1 MKPPHYSGTFDEYAK
16 QLLRQNQNLPCA
28 HCGSSL
34 GHYARCPLISRDA
47 AELASTQPIAELEHN
62 EAVARDKE
70 IRHND
75 EYAKQLALQQQGI
88 PCAYCSSTWGHKVF
102 CCLLNGGVERGY

>member
-34 GHYARCPLISRDA
+34 GHYATCPLISRDA
-47 AELASTQPIAELEHN
+47 AELASTQPIAERTI
-62 EAVARDKE
+62 AVPE
-70 IRHND
+70 F
-75 EYAKQLALQQQGI
+75 
-88 PCAYCSSTWGHKVF
+88 STEDTLRLRAWGVKP
-102 CCLLNGGVERGY
+102 

>member
-34 GHYARCPLISRDA
+34 GHYATCPLISRDA
-47 AELASTQPIAELEHN
+47 AELASTQPIAERTIAVPEFN
-62 EAVARDKE
+62 EQDIIQAHAM
-70 IRHND
+70 
-75 EYAKQLALQQQGI
+75 
-88 PCAYCSSTWGHKVF
+88 
-102 CCLLNGGVERGY
+102 GVKL

>member
-34 GHYARCPLISRDA
+34 GHRSTCAYRDA
-47 AELASTQPIAELEHN
+47 AELASTQSIAERTI
-62 EAVARDKE
+62 AVPEFSEQDRIQA
-70 IRHND
+70 H
-75 EYAKQLALQQQGI
+75 AM
-88 PCAYCSSTWGHKVF
+88 
-102 CCLLNGGVERGY
+102 GVKL

>member
-34 GHYARCPLISRDA
+34 GHYATCPLISRDA
-47 AELASTQPIAELEHN
+47 AELASTQPIAERTI
-62 EAVARDKE
+62 AVPEFSEQDRIQA
-70 IRHND
+70 H
-75 EYAKQLALQQQGI
+75 AM
-88 PCAYCSSTWGHKVF
+88 
-102 CCLLNGGVERGY
+102 GVKL

>member
-1 MKPPHYSGTFDEYAK
+1 MTPPHCNESFDEYARA
-16 QLLRQNQNLPCA
+16 LLAQNNGMPCA

-34 GHYARCPLISRDA
+34 GHRSTCALLNRDA
-47 AELASTQPIAELEHN
+47 AELASTQPIAEPEYN

>member
-34 GHYARCPLISRDA
+34 GHYAMCPLISRDA
-47 AELASTQPIAELEHN
+47 AELASTQPIAERTI
-62 EAVARDKE
+62 AVPEFSEQDRIQA
-70 IRHND
+70 H
-75 EYAKQLALQQQGI
+75 AM
-88 PCAYCSSTWGHKVF
+88 
-102 CCLLNGGVERGY
+102 GVKL

>member
-1 MKPPHYSGTFDEYAK
+1 MTPPHYNESFDEYAK

-47 AELASTQPIAELEHN
+47 AELASTQPIAERTI
-62 EAVARDKE
+62 AVPEFSEQDRIQA
-70 IRHND
+70 H
-75 EYAKQLALQQQGI
+75 AM
-88 PCAYCSSTWGHKVF
+88 
-102 CCLLNGGVERGY
+102 GVKL

>member
-1 MKPPHYSGTFDEYAK
+1 MKPPHCSGTFDEYAK

-47 AELASTQPIAELEHN
+47 AELASTQPIAERTI
-62 EAVARDKE
+62 AVPEFSEQDRIQA
-70 IRHND
+70 H
-75 EYAKQLALQQQGI
+75 AM
-88 PCAYCSSTWGHKVF
+88 
-102 CCLLNGGVERGY
+102 GVKL

>member
-47 AELASTQPIAELEHN
+47 AELASAQPIAERTI
-62 EAVARDKE
+62 AVPEFSEQDRIQA
-70 IRHND
+70 H
-75 EYAKQLALQQQGI
+75 AM
-88 PCAYCSSTWGHKVF
+88 
-102 CCLLNGGVERGY
+102 GVKL

>member
-34 GHYARCPLISRDA
+34 EHYARCPLISRDA
-47 AELASTQPIAELEHN
+47 AELASTQPIAERTI
-62 EAVARDKE
+62 AVPE
-70 IRHND
+70 F
-75 EYAKQLALQQQGI
+75 
-88 PCAYCSSTWGHKVF
+88 STEDRIQAHAM
-102 CCLLNGGVERGY
+102 GVKL